1 MRADLDEVRAAIGRE
16 PERVAWTRPGLLAPD
31 KGVAESVPALNR
43 VWLQMQ
49 RVAYRQPYKISIPC
63 VSFAPCL
70 AQVNYLRYSC
80 KMLLYN
86 ALTASTEVSVTWHT
100 PCMSAGRDAEVHGPQ
115 GLKTGFRSIGF

>member
-1 MRADLDEVRAAIGRE
+1 MRSEQLSAKSQSALLGLARAWSRLTKAS
-16 PERVAWTRPGLLAPD
+16 PNPCLL
-31 KGVAESVPALNR
+31 LNR

-86 ALTASTEVSVTWHT
+86 ALIASTEVSVTWHT